1 VATRVRR
8 CYSGE
13 RRCEGETALGRT
25 VGCGKST
32 WTTSTRAQNL
42 IGASRGGGDDAQR
55 RMADSGGGGAPAKSN
70 QRLGARTPK
79 PMAPLGSLPRGDAT
93 ERLQNDRKAAT
104 AKLKHGDAARVGGG
118 AGNLGFGDGGGR
130 G

>member
-1 VATRVRR
+1 VRR
-8 CYSGE
+8 CYGGE
-13 RRCEGETALGRT
+13 RRREGEMALGRT

-32 WTTSTRAQNL
+32 WTTSTHAQNL
-42 IGASRGGGDDAQR
+42 TGAYRGGGDDAQR
-55 RMADSGGGGAPAKSN
+55 RTADSGSGSAPAKSN

-79 PMAPLGSLPRGDAT
+79 PTAPLGPLPCGDAT
-93 ERLQNDRKAAT
+93 EQLQSDRKAAT
-104 AKLKHGDAARVGGG
+104 AKLKHGGAARVGGG